1 VKPASLSRGKV
12 KPASVSGWA
21 DEEPG
26 LAGAG
31 AELQRLKRR
40 ALAHPWRT
48 LAVAL
53 LATLAVV
60 GMRARKV
67 RTFSSRVVFRVTEG
81 DLDASTAPRPAKRLR
96 EYVLDVAFSN
106 QRLLDVIREHGLYA
120 REMKRDPSLAVEA
133 MRDDVEVDVWRN
145 YFVEIRQLDDAGRSA
160 RIAVT
165 YRARDP
171 KLALEVVRHLGR
183 LIAEQEEKARI
194 AMAEE
199 AARQAELAV
208 DEARG
213 QLERRQKQ
221 IVSHELE
228 LRRGNLPQAQAAMLR
243 VELADLKKNLEPLE
257 ARLTELQQKKSA
269 YDLRAAMERNQLG
282 LQFELVDPGQQAKLG
297 ISKPRELILIGV
309 IVLIV
314 VLPLAGIFVGA
325 YDQRVYDAEDVRR
338 LGLEAVG
345 HVERFPGDN
354 VGALD
359 TRLERD
365 HRVH

>member
-1 VKPASLSRGKV
+1 LD
-12 KPASVSGWA
+12 WA

-26 LAGAG
+26 LKGAA
-31 AELQRLKRR
+31 AELARLKRR
-40 ALAHPWRT
+40 AVARPIST
-48 LAVAL
+48 LLVAL
-53 LATLAVV
+53 VATLAVV

-81 DLDASTAPRPAKRLR
+81 DLDASTSPRPAKRLR

-106 QRLLDVIREHGLYA
+106 QRLLDVIREHGLYP
-120 REMKRDPSLAVEA
+120 RELKRDPSFAVDA
-133 MRDDVEVDVWRN
+133 MRDDIEVDVWRN

-183 LIAEQEEKARI
+183 LIAEQEERARI
-194 AMAEE
+194 AMAED
-199 AARQAELAV
+199 AARQAEAAV
-208 DEARG
+208 AEARG

-221 IVSHELE
+221 ALSHEVE
-228 LRRGNLPQAQAAMLR
+228 LRRGNLPQQQAALLR

-257 ARLTELQQKKSA
+257 ARLKDLEQKKAS

-282 LQFELVDPGQQAKLG
+282 LQFELVDPGQPARLG

-309 IVLIV
+309 LVFV
-314 VLPLAGIFVGA
+314 FVLPLAGIFVGA
-325 YDQRVYDAEDVRR
+325 YDQRVYDADDVRR
-338 LGLEAVG
+338 LGMEAVG